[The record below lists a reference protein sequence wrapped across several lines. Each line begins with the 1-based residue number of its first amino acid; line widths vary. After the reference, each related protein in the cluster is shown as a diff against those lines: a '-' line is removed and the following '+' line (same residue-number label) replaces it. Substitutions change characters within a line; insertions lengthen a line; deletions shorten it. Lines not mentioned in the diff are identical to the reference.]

1 MIRFVELQN
10 WRAYQDAAIDLNSKI
25 VFFVAPNG
33 VGKSSL
39 MEAVR
44 WCLLGEPAPRKAKA
58 AVRLGSPS
66 ASVAVEVGLEQPEQ
80 RLRVERSLT
89 PAGRDHVCGLP

>member
-10 WRAYQDAAIDLNSKI
+10 WRAYQDAAIDLDSKV

-44 WCLLGEPAPRKAKA
+44 WCLLGEPAPRKTKA
-58 AVRLGSPS
+58 AVRLGAPS
-66 ASVAVEVGLEQPEQ
+66 ASVAVEVGL
-80 RLRVERSLT
+80 RACADCSL
-89 PAGRDHVCGLP
+89 